1 MKNLRRDVVESL
13 ARSFLSGTWHVRS
26 LMARGDTALGAGG
39 DWLRELA
46 FAVVQRWREAPVHQA
61 DLLAQ
66 FISANAHFSAA
77 WTAREIP
84 RGEPRFVDF
93 HPAMGPR
100 PWNVRALG
108 TVGDV
113 LAWLELED
121 SALSWLADRKGLER
135 IAAAEPLRH
144 YRRTWVARGARLP
157 RLLEAPKPRLKA
169 IQRRILAE
177 ILDPIPVHD
186 AAHGFVPGRGVLTH
200 AALHAGKALVVRFD
214 LEAFFTNVAT
224 WRALSVFRAAGYPS
238 EVASVL
244 LGLCTTRTPEP
255 VLRAAPWPGTP
266 ALAPQRFFLQ
276 RRLADWHLPQ
286 GAPTSPALA
295 NLGAWELDFRLAS
308 YAKKRG
314 LAYSRYADDLVF
326 SGANAVS
333 VGALTGFVHAVAR
346 DEGFRVNVSKTRV
359 MRAHEQQRVTG
370 VVVNVRPNVARA
382 DYDALKAELHRCRRD
397 GVKSQAPGTLEDFR
411 ATLQGRISWM
421 GQLSRSRGEK
431 LQRAFDAL
439 AW

>member
-1 MKNLRRDVVESL
+1 M
-13 ARSFLSGTWHVRS
+13 
-26 LMARGDTALGAGG
+26 
-39 DWLRELA
+39 
-46 FAVVQRWREAPVHQA
+46 HQA
-61 DLLAQ
+61 DHLAD
-66 FISANAHFSAA
+66 FISSNAHFSAA

-84 RGEPRFVDF
+84 SVQHGYVPF

-100 PWNVRALG
+100 SWNVRPLD

-113 LAWLELED
+113 SAWLELD
-121 SALSWLADRKGLER
+121 DGALSWLADRKGLER
-135 IAAAEPLRH
+135 GAAAEPLRH

-177 ILDPIPVHD
+177 VLNPIRVHD
-186 AAHGFVPGRGVLTH
+186 AAHGFVPGRSVLTH

-224 WRALSVFRAAGYPS
+224 WRALSVFRAAGYPR
-238 EVASVL
+238 EVAAVL

-255 VLRAAPWPGTP
+255 VLREAPWPETP

-295 NLGAWELDFRLAS
+295 NLGAWELDLRLA
-308 YAKKRG
+308 AFATRRG
-314 LAYSRYADDLVF
+314 LVYSRYADDLVF
-326 SGANAVS
+326 SGERGVG
-333 VGALTGFVHAVAR
+333 VGALTGFVSGVAR
-346 DEGFRVNVSKTRV
+346 DEGFRINASKTRV

-370 VVVNVRPNVARA
+370 VVVNVKPNVARA
-382 DYDALKAELHRCRRD
+382 DFDVLKAVLHRCRCD
-397 GVKSQAPGTLEDFR
+397 GVRSEAPGSLADFR
-411 ATLQGRISWM
+411 ATLQGRISWVRH
-421 GQLSRSRGEK
+421 LSRARGDK